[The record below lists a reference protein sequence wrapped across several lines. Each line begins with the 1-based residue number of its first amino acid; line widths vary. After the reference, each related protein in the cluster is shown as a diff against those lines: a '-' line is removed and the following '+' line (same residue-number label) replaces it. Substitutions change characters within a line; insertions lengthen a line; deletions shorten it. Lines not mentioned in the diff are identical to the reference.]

1 MTATSHLELLRQMFP
16 DQLVLDIT
24 EIATVLGCSKKRL
37 YTLSSKNELPFAT
50 LPGFRIQ
57 VTMMELARYL
67 DASGAQPDA
76 CDVVEAIEDGAA
88 STEEVQ
94 LVQEQ
99 PVVQKKIG
107 RPRKIDS
114 VLNNRGRG

>member
-1 MTATSHLELLRQMFP
+1 MTATSHLELLRKMFP

-24 EIATVLGCSKKRL
+24 EVATVLGCSKKRL
-37 YTLSSKNELPFAT
+37 YTLSSKKELPFAT

-67 DASGAQPDA
+67 DACSSVAADDDVSHAMVKSGART
-76 CDVVEAIEDGAA
+76 DVVEPP
-88 STEEVQ
+88 TVKR
-94 LVQEQ
+94 
-99 PVVQKKIG
+99 KKG

-114 VLNNRGRG
+114 VLKP